1 MPGTIYHV
9 ARLAG
14 VSTATVSRVINGGV
28 PVSPATRQ
36 RVMDA
41 VRELGYRPNALAR
54 SLASGQTR
62 TVALLLPDITNP
74 FFPELVKGVQLVA
87 DEDGYTLIL
96 CETAGD
102 PVKEASYLTMLR
114 GQQVDGLIAIGLT
127 LPRDRTEQILGPDLP
142 VVCLDRSMD
151 LRRAS
156 QVHVDHR
163 QGARLAT
170 EHLLALGH
178 RRIAHIAGP
187 PGLRVSAARREAYQ
201 LTLREAGV
209 RPDRSAIVEGDLT
222 EDGGYAATLRLL
234 ERPGSAPTAVF
245 VANDLMAIGA
255 MAALRARGVGVPG
268 DLSVVGFDDI
278 HLAAYTSP
286 PLTTVHQPAREMAR
300 RATEILLAAIGS
312 PHDRRPRR
320 AIFDAT
326 LVVRGSSA
334 AP

>member
-1 MPGTIYHV
+1 MPGTIYDV
-9 ARLAG
+9 AQQAG
-14 VSTATVSRVINGGV
+14 VSTATVSRVVAGGAR
-28 PVSPATRQ
+28 VSPATRQ
-36 RVMDA
+36 RVADA
-41 VRELGYRPNALAR
+41 IRELGYRPNALAR
-54 SLASGQTR
+54 SLAVGHTR

-102 PVKEASYLTMLR
+102 PDKEARYLTMLR
-114 GQQVDGLIAIGLT
+114 GQQVDGLLAIGLT
-127 LPRDRTEQILGPDLP
+127 LPRARTEQVLGPDLP

-156 QVHVDHR
+156 QVHVNHR

-170 EHLLALGH
+170 QHLLALGH
-178 RRIAHIAGP
+178 RHIAHIAGP
-187 PGLRVSAARREAYQ
+187 PALRVGAARREGYQ
-201 LTLREAGV
+201 LALREAGL
-209 RPDRSAIVEGDLT
+209 RPDRAAVIAGDLT
-222 EDGGYAATLRLL
+222 EDGGYAAALRLL
-234 ERPGSAPTAVF
+234 EHPGPAPTAIF

-255 MAALRARGVGVPG
+255 MAALRARGIGVPG

-300 RATEILLAAIGS
+300 RATEILLAAIAAPG
-312 PHDRRPRR
+312 DRRPRR
-320 AIFDAT
+320 AVFDAT

-334 AP
+334 PP